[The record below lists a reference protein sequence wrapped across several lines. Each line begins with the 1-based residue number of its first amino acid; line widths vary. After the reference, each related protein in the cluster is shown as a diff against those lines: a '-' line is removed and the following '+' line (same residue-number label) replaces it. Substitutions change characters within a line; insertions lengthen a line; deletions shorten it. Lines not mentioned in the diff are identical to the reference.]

1 MRIFCLGL
9 ALMLLQ
15 SSGGQ
20 EMKTQNAILHIEGGE
35 IEITLPDEPMT
46 VSSAQLMDWIKTAAG
61 AVSEYYGHFPVP
73 HLTLRV
79 RTTSGSGIR
88 HGVTYPRYGGLILI
102 SVGKDTSVDDLKTDW
117 TLTHEMIH
125 LAFPSM
131 EDEQHW
137 IEEGISTYVEP
148 IARAQVG
155 NMAVKEVWREFIR
168 DMPQGQP
175 ADGDQGL
182 DNTHTWG
189 RTYWGGALF
198 CLMADVQIR
207 ERTHNRKG
215 LQDALRAIRNHG
227 GTITEDWQ
235 ITRAFSIGDQATGTR
250 VLQDLYEQM
259 ANKPVTV
266 DLDKLWAKLGLSVNG
281 GEVQFN
287 NKAADASIRKTLT
300 AKKGSN

>member
-1 MRIFCLGL
+1 
-9 ALMLLQ
+9 MLLQ

-35 IEITLPDEPMT
+35 IEITLPDEPMA

-61 AVSEYYGHFPVP
+61 AVSEYYGRFPVP

-79 RTTSGSGIR
+79 RTASGSGIR

-155 NMAVKEVWREFIR
+155 NLAVKEVWREFIR

-281 GEVQFN
+281 GQVQFN
-287 NKAADASIRKTLT
+287 DKAVDASIRKTLT

>member
-1 MRIFCLGL
+1 
-9 ALMLLQ
+9 MLLQ

-155 NMAVKEVWREFIR
+155 NLAVKEVWREFIR

-175 ADGDQGL
+175 ADGDKGL

-207 ERTHNRKG
+207 ERTHNRRG

-281 GEVQFN
+281 GQVQFN
-287 NKAADASIRKTLT
+287 DKAVDASIRKTLT